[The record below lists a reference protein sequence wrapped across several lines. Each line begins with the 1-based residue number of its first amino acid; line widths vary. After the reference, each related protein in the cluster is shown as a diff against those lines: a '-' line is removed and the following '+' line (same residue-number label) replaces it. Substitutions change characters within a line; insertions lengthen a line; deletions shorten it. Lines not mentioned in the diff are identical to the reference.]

1 MPANLLLR
9 TLGDGFG
16 ESVHAW
22 WAAHAA
28 LAMELGRPADLAL
41 VGGLKSERLAWA
53 FASGYQA
60 AIRAAVPRL
69 PATAPASMCITEAR
83 GGHPRAIEATLH
95 RADDGRLVASGNKTY
110 VTLGSLAQHLV
121 VVLREGEQ
129 PNGRPALRTV
139 VIPADRPGVTI
150 TEGAALPFAP
160 ELPHGALTLD
170 EVEVFPDE
178 LLPGDAYEGLVRPFR
193 TVEDLHVL
201 AATLGFLVREARLS
215 EQSGRLQQLLIL
227 AVATRDLCAANP
239 SDAAVHVT
247 LGGLLAAVEDAS
259 EQANLTRAARDPE
272 AAERFDRDR
281 PLLILANRARAAR
294 LDHAWSAVG
303 IHQHSPN
310 QDEPSEA

>member
-9 TLGDGFG
+9 TLGEGFG
-16 ESVHAW
+16 ESVHTW
-22 WAAHAA
+22 WANHAA
-28 LAMELGRPADLAL
+28 LATELRRPADLAL

-60 AIRAAVPRL
+60 AIHAAIPSL
-69 PATAPASMCITEAR
+69 PADEPAALCVTEAR
-83 GGHPRAIEATLH
+83 GGHPRAIEATL
-95 RADDGRLVASGNKTY
+95 RRREDGRLVASGQKTT
-110 VTLGSLAQHLV
+110 VTLGNIARHLV
-121 VVLREGEQ
+121 VVLREGDQ
-129 PNGRPALRTV
+129 PNGRPALRAV
-139 VIPADRPGVTI
+139 VIPADRAGVSVS
-150 TEGAALPFAP
+150 EGLALPFAP

-170 EVEVFPDE
+170 DVTVEPDE
-178 LLPGDAYEGLVRPFR
+178 LLPHDAYEGLVRPFR

-239 SDAAVHVT
+239 SDPAVHVT
-247 LGGLLAAVEDAS
+247 LGGLLTAVEDAAD
-259 EQANLTRAARDPE
+259 QANLTRAARDPE

-281 PLLILANRARAAR
+281 PLLLLANRARAAR
-294 LDHAWSAVG
+294 LDQAWTSVG

-310 QDEPSEA
+310 QGEPSEE

>member
-9 TLGDGFG
+9 TLGDGYG
-16 ESVHAW
+16 ESVEVW
-22 WAAHAA
+22 WSAYAA
-28 LAMELGRPADLAL
+28 LAAELRRPADLAL

-60 AIRAAVPRL
+60 ALRAAIPRL
-69 PATAPASMCITEAR
+69 PPNEPASLCVTEAR
-83 GGHPRAIEATLH
+83 GGHPRAIEATL
-95 RADDGRLVASGNKTY
+95 RQTPDGRLVASGKKTY
-110 VTLGSLAQHLV
+110 VTLGTLARHLI

-129 PNGRPALRTV
+129 PNGRPALRAV

-150 TEGAALPFAP
+150 SAGPALPFAP
-160 ELPHGALTLD
+160 ELPHGALRLD

-227 AVATRDLCAANP
+227 AVATRDLCAADP

-247 LGGLLAAVEDAS
+247 LGGLFSAVEDAA

-281 PLLILANRARAAR
+281 PLLSVASRARAAR
-294 LDHAWSAVG
+294 LDQAWTAVG
-303 IHQHSPN
+303 VHQHSPN
-310 QDEPSEA
+310 QGEPSEV

>member
-9 TLGDGFG
+9 SLGDGFG
-16 ESVHAW
+16 ESAEAW
-22 WAAHAA
+22 WSAHAA
-28 LAMELGRPADLAL
+28 LAAELPRPADLAL

-69 PATAPASMCITEAR
+69 PPGEPASMCITEAR
-83 GGHPRAIEATLH
+83 GGHPRAIEATLG
-95 RADDGRLVASGNKTY
+95 RADDGRLVASGQKTY
-110 VTLGSLAQHLV
+110 VTLGPLARRLV
-121 VVLREGEQ
+121 VVLREGDQ
-129 PNGRPALRTV
+129 PNGRPALRAA
-139 VIPADRPGVTI
+139 VIPADRPGVRV
-150 TEGAALPFAP
+150 TEGAPSPFAP

-215 EQSGRLQQLLIL
+215 AQSGRLQQLLIL
-227 AVATRDLCAANP
+227 AVATRDLCAADP
-239 SDAAVHVT
+239 SDPAVHVT
-247 LGGLLAAVEDAS
+247 LGGLISAVEDAT

-281 PLLILANRARAAR
+281 PLLSLAGRARAAR
-294 LDHAWSAVG
+294 LDQAWTAVG
-303 IHQHSPN
+303 VHQHSPN
-310 QDEPSEA
+310 QEDPSEA